1 MKNILT
7 IAEFTVREALSRKI
21 IIAFFAISTF
31 VILLFAGIFTFVPFE
46 DLTGMIRTN
55 DKAVINIS
63 KEIVK
68 MFKMFV
74 VAPLFGGG
82 LFLAIFSASGF
93 IPSMLEKGNIDL
105 LLSKPI
111 SRVQIILGK
120 YLGGILIVLANI
132 AYLIVT
138 IWVLVG
144 LKFDVWSISFLSSIL
159 TITFAFATL
168 YALIIL
174 IGILTQSSV
183 LAMMISYLI
192 FFIFSPILAA
202 RENIALFL
210 DSKFSKTLLDI
221 LYYIIPQTS
230 ELGSIAKDLALEQT
244 VISYQPIAVSLLFII
259 LILYLSIIIFNKKDY

>member
-7 IAEFTVREALSRKI
+7 IAGFTVREALSRKI

-31 VILLFAGIFTFVPFE
+31 VILLFAGIFAFVPFE

-111 SRVQIILGK
+111 SRMQIILGK
-120 YLGGILIVLANI
+120 YLGGVLIVLANI
-132 AYLIVT
+132 AYLIIT
-138 IWVLVG
+138 IWILVG

-230 ELGSIAKDLALEQT
+230 DLGSIAKDLALDQT
-244 VISYQPIAVSLLFII
+244 VVSYQPIAVSLLFII